1 MEANSN
7 NISPPVDQCLNLVP
21 IHNQTSSCKIQ
32 YFPVVLYLF
41 AAYSLTV
48 YVQNAIQS
56 TDINEIQRVAEIY
69 NRAILFCDDMFL
81 TILNIFNIIRISLSL
96 DLHCLLL
103 HFKYTFSSP
112 SYSLPCQI
120 HSLTIPSNTPETLS
134 IFPLFLYHIFLCER
148 QHIRLYLKDSPQVLP
163 DISEDHSAFV
173 SYVSLEDQSCLGH
186 KPLQLEALR
195 QLPAP

>member
-1 MEANSN
+1 MNIKHPPLTNWTSPLNPQILVEANSN

-96 DLHCLLL
+96 LIYIVC
-103 HFKYTFSSP
+103 
-112 SYSLPCQI
+112 SYILNI
-120 HSLTIPSNTPETLS
+120 HSPLHLTLCPAKSIVWLSLQTHQRHYLYFPYFYTIFFCVKDNTSDYIWKIPLKCSLTYQKIIML
-134 IFPLFLYHIFLCER
+134 LYPM
-148 QHIRLYLKDSPQVLP
+148 SP
-163 DISEDHSAFV
+163 
-173 SYVSLEDQSCLGH
+173 
-186 KPLQLEALR
+186 
-195 QLPAP
+195 